1 MTAESN
7 QVEICPFVD
16 SDEAEMFQKHKYPA
30 YYWWVVLHEL
40 LGHGTG
46 KLMVEESN
54 GKFNF
59 DIENPPVDPITQ
71 KPITSWYKAGQSWT
85 GQFGD
90 LATTVDECRA
100 ELVGAYL
107 MDDKELLALLG
118 YTSVSETT
126 AEDRMSLQSLMANC
140 SYLTS
145 NKSHITFTFN

>member
-1 MTAESN
+1 MVAESQAEQYPFIDDPEAN
-7 QVEICPFVD
+7 QF
-16 SDEAEMFQKHKYPA
+16 KNHKFPA

-46 KLMVEESN
+46 RLMVETID

-59 DIENPPVDPITQ
+59 DTTNPPVNPITGE
-71 KPITSWYKAGQSWT
+71 PINCWYRPGQTWT

-107 MDDKELLALLG
+107 MDDPELLEIFG
-118 YTSVSETT
+118 FTEISDIR
-126 AEDRMSLQSLMANC
+126 AEDC
-140 SYLTS
+140 E
-145 NKSHITFTFN
+145 